1 MDKRQ
6 EKMKRNMSEK
16 SLQMQRQ
23 KKKNSS
29 DDQSA
34 NKNRFLVT
42 VNVLG
47 SAGPIR
53 FVVKEDDPVSAV
65 IQTALKTYARG
76 GRLPFL
82 GTDVNNVV
90 LHGAADSDGS
100 ALNPSEAIGSQGGR
114 NFVLCKKQL
123 QPQMTEARSEMISRK
138 RSGSWKAWLNKS
150 FSFKILSH

>member
-6 EKMKRNMSEK
+6 EKMKRNLSEK
-16 SLQMQRQ
+16 SLLMQKH

-29 DDQSA
+29 DDQSSK
-34 NKNRFLVT
+34 KNRFLVT

-53 FVVKEDDPVSAV
+53 FVVKEDDLVSAV
-65 IQTALKTYARG
+65 IQTALKTYARE
-76 GRLPFL
+76 GRLPVL
-82 GTDVNNVV
+82 GTDVNNFV
-90 LHGAADSDGS
+90 LHAAANSDAS
-100 ALNPSEAIGSQGGR
+100 NPSEAIGSQGVR
-114 NFVLCKKQL
+114 NFVLCKKQI
-123 QPQMTEARSEMISRK
+123 QPQMTEARAEMISRK

>member
-6 EKMKRNMSEK
+6 EKMKRNLSEK
-16 SLQMQRQ
+16 SLLMQKH

-29 DDQSA
+29 DDQSSK
-34 NKNRFLVT
+34 KNRFLVT

-53 FVVKEDDPVSAV
+53 FVVKEDDLVSAV
-65 IQTALKTYARG
+65 IQTALKTYARE
-76 GRLPFL
+76 GRLPVL
-82 GTDVNNVV
+82 GTDVNNFV
-90 LHGAADSDGS
+90 LHAAANSD

-114 NFVLCKKQL
+114 NFVLCKKQI
-123 QPQMTEARSEMISRK
+123 QPQMTEARAEMISRK